1 MLAATEDR
9 QEETRLPNEERYVD
23 KGLTGTS
30 VQLKERVINHHEAP
44 GKYQLQK
51 SFYPSYAV
59 VSSFFFKTGALP
71 LRGLFKTFV
80 EVCPAL
86 ALGDGRSRVR
96 I

>member
-1 MLAATEDR
+1 MCFNPSLFNEKCPVVIYTVCCLLPKPNVDKIKRLAATEDR

-59 VSSFFFKTGALP
+59 VSSFF
-71 LRGLFKTFV
+71 
-80 EVCPAL
+80 
-86 ALGDGRSRVR
+86 
-96 I
+96 